1 MHSITT
7 RIDRLAALA
16 SETRSPTPPVPKS
29 VKIEL
34 TGRCDFQCFFCA
46 SHTRPREKSDMP
58 WEVYTRRV
66 RELRELGVEQLGM
79 FYLGESFLCDWLSE
93 AIRYAKREC
102 GYPYVFL
109 TTNGRLATAARV
121 RECMLAGLDSL
132 KFAVNCCG
140 PAQLHAVSRV
150 EPGEFHVIVRNIRD
164 ARRVRD
170 EIEHETGHRCGLYAS
185 SLNYD
190 DTQRSRMNPVLA
202 RYPPLRGRAL
212 LAAALRLSG
221 NGGDRHGVT
230 ACPRGARSRGDQVEA
245 PALLAA
251 VQGGPHHLGRTAVGL
266 LPRPRGA
273 LSHGKPR
280 RDAISRGL
288 AQPGLPATA
297 RGSLEAG
304 RTRHCVRKLHRLQVT
319 GPPAPPRIFEEPQHD
334 RHH

>member
-140 PAQLHAVSRV
+140 PAQLHAVARV

-170 EIEHETGHRCGLYAS
+170 EIKHETGHRCGLYAS
-185 SLNYD
+185 SLLYD
-190 DTQRSRMNPVLA
+190 ESQRSRMNPVLLDILPYVDEHYWLPLFG
-202 RYPPLRGRAL
+202 YPGTAATATASRLAP
-212 LAAALRLSG
+212 AAADRAEIKLKPLPCWPLFKEGHITWDGRLSACCLDHAARFHMG
-221 NGGDRHGVT
+221 NLGETPFLEAWHSPAFQQLREAHLRQDVRGT
-230 ACPRGARSRGDQVEA
+230 ACENCIAYR
-245 PALLAA
+245 
-251 VQGGPHHLGRTAVGL
+251 
-266 LPRPRGA
+266 
-273 LSHGKPR
+273 
-280 RDAISRGL
+280 
-288 AQPGLPATA
+288 
-297 RGSLEAG
+297 
-304 RTRHCVRKLHRLQVT
+304 
-319 GPPAPPRIFEEPQHD
+319 
-334 RHH
+334 

>member
-140 PAQLHAVSRV
+140 PAQLHAVARV

-170 EIEHETGHRCGLYAS
+170 EIKHETGHRCGLYAS
-185 SLNYD
+185 SLLYD
-190 DTQRSRMNPVLA
+190 ESQRSRMNPVLLDILPYVDEHYWLPLFG
-202 RYPPLRGRAL
+202 YPGTAATATASRLAP
-212 LAAALRLSG
+212 AAADRAEIKLKPLPCWPLFKEGHITWDGRLSACCLDHAARFHMG
-221 NGGDRHGVT
+221 N
-230 ACPRGARSRGDQVEA
+230 
-245 PALLAA
+245 
-251 VQGGPHHLGRTAVGL
+251 LGET
-266 LPRPRGA
+266 PF
-273 LSHGKPR
+273 
-280 RDAISRGL
+280 
-288 AQPGLPATA
+288 
-297 RGSLEAG
+297 LEAWHSPAFQQL
-304 RTRHCVRKLHRLQVT
+304 REAHLRQDVRGFACENCIAYR
-319 GPPAPPRIFEEPQHD
+319 
-334 RHH
+334 